1 MRSWWDD
8 AEGTLLD
15 DRYEL
20 GERLGRGGAG
30 VVHRAWDRARDR
42 AVAVKLLPATG
53 AALDARTG
61 RQEAE
66 VLGALDHP
74 QLVALHDV
82 LTTDDGVALV
92 MELVDGPSLA
102 DRLDRGAL
110 PLADA
115 GIVLRDIASGLA
127 HAHSRGI
134 VHRDVKPGNVL
145 LRQVDGH
152 VSGAALADFGIARFA
167 EATRTT
173 SAATI
178 LGTVRYLS
186 PEQVRG
192 ERATAASDVYSLG
205 LAIIAAVAGR
215 PAFPGSDAESLGGRL
230 VRSPALPEELPQ
242 DWVRLLTSMTA
253 LEQEARPTARAVAA
267 AAASLGTESIP
278 FAPLAAV
285 AFLDEDTV
293 AMDAP
298 ALAAV
303 TPTPAAVAI
312 GRRRPTRFV
321 ALAAAA
327 STAAASLG
335 LVLILTGAPAA
346 LDRAGSASVDLA
358 APPAASAPAA
368 TARPA
373 AASPSATASRSTTS
387 AVVHAAST
395 VRSSTED
402 HRSTSRT
409 SSSSE
414 RSGSS
419 ARSTTTRKAAPTHV
433 APHRTAPHAAA
444 PKAASKHHVKKAAP
458 KRSAPKHHT
467 PKQSAPKK
475 SAPKKSAPKKSAPKK
490 SAPKHGAPKG
500 GGHGGGKG
508 KH

>member
-1 MRSWWDD
+1 MRTWWDD
-8 AEGTLLD
+8 AEGTVLD
-15 DRYEL
+15 DRYEV

-115 GIVLRDIASGLA
+115 ALVLRDVASGLA

-145 LRQVDGH
+145 VRQLDGR
-152 VSGAALADFGIARFA
+152 VTGAALADFGIARFA

-205 LAIIAAVAGR
+205 LAMVAAVAGR

-230 VRSPALPEELPQ
+230 VRSPALPEELPH
-242 DWVRLLTSMTA
+242 DWVRLLTAMTA

-267 AAASLGTESIP
+267 AAASLGTEAIP
-278 FAPLAAV
+278 LAPLAAV
-285 AFLDEDTV
+285 GFLDEDTV

-298 ALAAV
+298 AFAAV
-303 TPTPAAVAI
+303 LPA
-312 GRRRPTRFV
+312 RRPRRPTRFA
-321 ALAAAA
+321 ALAVAV

-335 LVLILTGAPAA
+335 LVLILTGTPAGF
-346 LDRAGSASVDLA
+346 DRAGSASVDLA
-358 APPAASAPAA
+358 AGPAAAAPTAS
-368 TARPA
+368 ARPA
-373 AASPSATASRSTTS
+373 TPSPSASTSHRSASA

-395 VRSSTED
+395 VRSSTDD
-402 HRSTSRT
+402 HRPTSRT
-409 SSSSE
+409 SSGKG
-414 RSGSS
+414 SGT
-419 ARSTTTRKAAPTHV
+419 AKAATTTRRAAPKQA
-433 APHRTAPHAAA
+433 APHVAA
-444 PKAASKHHVKKAAP
+444 PKAAANHHAKRHVQKAGPKKA
-458 KRSAPKHHT
+458 S
-467 PKQSAPKK
+467 PKQSAPK
-475 SAPKKSAPKKSAPKK
+475 P
-490 SAPKHGAPKG
+490 APKHGAPKG
-500 GGHGGGKG
+500 GHGGGKG